1 MICNTLVQSLVYPND
16 RTNLNNLVAWEGEK
30 RNVSSIASH
39 QVAIKHPKHTLVSND
54 KQIVLLS
61 FQL

>member
-1 MICNTLVQSLVYPND
+1 MICITLVQGLLYPND
-16 RTNLNNLVAWEGEK
+16 QTNLNNLVAWEGKE
-30 RNVSSIASH
+30 RDVSSIASH
-39 QVAIKHPKHTLVSND
+39 QVTIKHPKNTLVSND